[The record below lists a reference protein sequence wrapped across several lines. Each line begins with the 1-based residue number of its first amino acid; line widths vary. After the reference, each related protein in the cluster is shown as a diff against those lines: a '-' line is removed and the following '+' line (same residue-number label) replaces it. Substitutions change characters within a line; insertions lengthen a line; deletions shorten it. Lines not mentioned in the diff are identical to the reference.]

1 MFLKIFIFFIVI
13 YFYYHIYLMFK
24 VNINNEISN
33 YDNYI
38 TKQEITNEI
47 NIKLPFV
54 LNSGH
59 LLNNDICYNS
69 FNNIDN
75 KIDYISRPILEP
87 FVRFNTNNV
96 LYKLNKKQ
104 NIGIKTNK
112 HFRNFYIVNNGVV
125 KVILIH
131 PKYNDNFI
139 KNNCFISNKEMI
151 SFVKKNDNFITKE
164 LRKNDI
170 LFLPNYWS
178 IFIEARQDNTNI
190 ELIQYKSLLN
200 NICFYV
206 DKFKNKIM

>member
-13 YFYYHIYLMFK
+13 YLYYHIYLIFK

-33 YDNYI
+33 YENTI
-38 TKQEITNEI
+38 TKQDITNEI
-47 NIKLPFV
+47 NIKLPFII
-54 LNSGH
+54 NCGH
-59 LLNNDICYNS
+59 LVNNDICYND
-69 FNNIDN
+69 FNDVEN
-75 KIDYISRPILEP
+75 KIEYNSRPILEP
-87 FVRFNTNNV
+87 FVRFTTNNI
-96 LYKLNKKQ
+96 LYKLKKKQ
-104 NIGIKTNK
+104 NIGIKNNK
-112 HFRNFYIVNNGVV
+112 YFRNYYIVNSGTA

-139 KNNCFISNKEMI
+139 KNNSFISNKEMI
-151 SFVKKNDNFITKE
+151 SFVKKNDNFIIKE
-164 LRKNDI
+164 LKKNDI

-178 IFIEARQDNTNI
+178 IYIESKQQNTNI